1 MEEEECA
8 PWDLLCR
15 GGQTAGGWI
24 SGAVGG
30 AIEDLAAAISEALAQ
45 IVLSLA
51 TFWVDMPTSNLTMAG
66 GEASPTV
73 AFLQGGL
80 WYWTAALAVLGVIVG
95 GTRMVW
101 EQRGSHVREL
111 IRSLLTLTLVSGM
124 GLAVIAFLI
133 VASDSFSKWIIDQAT
148 DGEGFANAIQGMLI
162 TGQADTAIFM
172 VIILGLIGIVTSIV
186 QIVLMVVRSGML
198 VVLAG
203 ILPTTAAFTNTEMGK
218 QWFQKTIG
226 WTLAFILYKPAA
238 AIVYAVAFRL
248 VSGGEM
254 SGFTGILN
262 SITGLALMV
271 VALFA
276 LPALMRF
283 VTPLVGAV
291 ASGGGGG
298 GMAAG
303 AGAAAMA
310 AMPSGA
316 RSLGA
321 AGRGSSNASPT
332 PASSNSSGGGQSSG
346 GGGGSKS
353 SPTGSSAMGSSS
365 GGAAPTPGT
374 SGGGKAGSAAGGAP
388 ALVAAASS
396 GASKAAGSSSGSG
409 GGGGGS
415 APAPSSG
422 SSPTGGG
429 PAASSGAAAG
439 GGASGAAAGAKAGAA
454 AGPAGAAAGA
464 TVAAASKGAQAVKQV
479 SEEAA
484 GDGPSGSNS

>member
-1 MEEEECA
+1 
-8 PWDLLCR
+8 
-15 GGQTAGGWI
+15 
-24 SGAVGG
+24 
-30 AIEDLAAAISEALAQ
+30 
-45 IVLSLA
+45 
-51 TFWVDMPTSNLTMAG
+51 MPTSNLTVAG

-73 AFLQGGL
+73 AFLQNGL

-95 GTRMVW
+95 GSRMVW
-101 EQRGSHVREL
+101 EQRGAPIREL
-111 IRSLLTLTLVSGM
+111 VRSLLTLTLVSGM

-133 VASDSFSKWIIDQAT
+133 VASDGFSKWIIDQAT
-148 DGEGFANAIQGMLI
+148 DGDGFANAIQSMLV

-172 VIILGLIGIVTSIV
+172 VIILGLIGIVTSIT

-298 GMAAG
+298 MAAG

-316 RSLGA
+316 KSLGS
-321 AGRGSSNASPT
+321 AGRGGGSASPT
-332 PASSNSSGGGQSSG
+332 PASSSSGGGQGSS

-353 SPTGSSAMGSSS
+353 SPSGSSTTGSSG
-365 GGAAPTPGT
+365 GGASPTPGA
-374 SGGGKAGSAAGGAP
+374 SGGGKGASGASGAP
-388 ALVAAASS
+388 ALAGAGSS
-396 GASKAAGSSSGSG
+396 GASKAAGG
-409 GGGGGS
+409 GGG
-415 APAPSSG
+415 AAA
-422 SSPTGGG
+422 GGG
-429 PAASSGAAAG
+429 GAAAG
-439 GGASGAAAGAKAGAA
+439 GGASGAAAGAKAGAV
-454 AGPAGAAAGA
+454 AGPVGAAAGA
-464 TVAAASKGAQAVKQV
+464 AVSVASKGAEAVKKV
-479 SEEAA
+479 SDEAA
-484 GDGPSGSNS
+484 GDGPSGSNSK

>member
-1 MEEEECA
+1 MEEECA
-8 PWDLLCR
+8 WWDGPCKLR
-15 GGQTAGGWI
+15 EGVGDFVG
-24 SGAVGG
+24 GAVGG
-30 AIEDLAAAISEALAQ
+30 AIEDLAAAISDAMAQ
-45 IVLSLA
+45 IVLTLA
-51 TFWVDMPTSNLTMAG
+51 TFWVDMPTSNLTMADG
-66 GEASPTV
+66 SASPTV
-73 AFLQGGL
+73 AFLQSGL

-95 GTRMVW
+95 GTRIVW

-111 IRSLLTLTLVSGM
+111 VRSLLTLTLVSGM

-133 VASDSFSKWIIDQAT
+133 IASDGFSSWIIDQAT
-148 DGEGFANAIQGMLI
+148 DGDGFANAIQGMLI

-218 QWFQKTIG
+218 QWFQKTIA

-276 LPALMRF
+276 LPALLRF
-283 VTPLVGAV
+283 VTPMVGAV
-291 ASGGGGG
+291 ASGGGG

-321 AGRGSSNASPT
+321 AGRGSGSASPT
-332 PASSNSSGGGQSSG
+332 PASSSSGGGSGSGG

-353 SPTGSSAMGSSS
+353 SPSGSSTSGNSS
-365 GGAAPTPGT
+365 GGAAPTPGAT
-374 SGGGKAGSAAGGAP
+374 GGGKAGSATGGVP
-388 ALVAAASS
+388 ALAAAASS
-396 GASKAAGSSSGSG
+396 GANKAAG
-409 GGGGGS
+409 GGGG
-415 APAPSSG
+415 APASSGGSSG
-422 SSPTGGG
+422 SPAGG
-429 PAASSGAAAG
+429 PSGGGAAASGGGAAVG
-439 GGASGAAAGAKAGAA
+439 GGASGAAAGARVGAA

-464 TVAAASKGAQAVKQV
+464 AVAPASKGVQAVKQV

-484 GDGPSGSNS
+484 GDGPSGSNSQ